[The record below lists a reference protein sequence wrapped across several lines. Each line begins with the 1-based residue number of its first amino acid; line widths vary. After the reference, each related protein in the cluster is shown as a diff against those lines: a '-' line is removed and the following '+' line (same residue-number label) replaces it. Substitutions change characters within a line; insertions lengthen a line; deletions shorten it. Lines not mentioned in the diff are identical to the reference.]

1 MGQVGFSDIKLKL
14 MASIVAISAIHVLEE
29 FMNVAHVSNRELA
42 WFVGIHVTFVASG
55 LLLAL
60 MDRMSERASH

>member
-14 MASIVAISAIHVLEE
+14 MASIVAISAIRVLEE
-29 FMNVAHVSNRELA
+29 LMNVAHVMNWEFA
-42 WFVGIHVTFVASG
+42 WIVGIHMAFVFSG

-60 MDRMSERASH
+60 MDRVSERAGH

>member
-14 MASIVAISAIHVLEE
+14 MASSVAISAIRVLEE
-29 FMNVAHVSNRELA
+29 FMNATHVTNREFA
-42 WFVGIHVTFVASG
+42 WIVGIHMAFVFSG

-60 MDRMSERASH
+60 GDRVPERAGH